1 VQWTWLSSRVE
12 TDDGLYKLPPLS
24 TLNAGVR
31 YARRCL
37 AHPCSLRFDVA
48 NLADASGL
56 TISPQ
61 YMLLSQLRRNYMLTA
76 AIDF

>member
-12 TDDGLYKLPPLS
+12 TDDDLYELPPLS

-31 YARRCL
+31 YARRCF

-48 NLADASGL
+48 NLTDASGL
-56 TISPQ
+56 TISSQ
-61 YMLLSQLRRNYMLTA
+61 YLVLSQLRRNYLLTA